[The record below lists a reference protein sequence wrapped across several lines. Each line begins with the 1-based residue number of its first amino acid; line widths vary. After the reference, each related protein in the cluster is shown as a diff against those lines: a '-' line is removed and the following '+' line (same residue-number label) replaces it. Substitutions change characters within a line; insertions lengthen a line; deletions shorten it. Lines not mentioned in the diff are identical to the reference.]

1 MTEVTSDYLNSF
13 GLTGSNTTAS
23 NASSARSLSK
33 ATGSGSSDLGQE
45 EFLNLMITQLTN
57 QDPMSPMENTDF
69 IAQMAQFSS
78 LTGINELTKSFET
91 LSQSLLQGQAL
102 QAAALVGGNVLVP
115 SDTAELEEGEGVA
128 GAVSLESSA
137 QDVTVN
143 IYDSGGQLV
152 RALDLGTL
160 SGGLQ
165 DFSWDGYK
173 EDGEAAPAGTYSFE
187 VVGQADGATKAFV
200 PLLEGEVQSVFTDS
214 VNGGLILNLKEIG
227 NVRFS
232 DVFRI
237 G

>member
-1 MTEVTSDYLNSF
+1 MTEVNSDYLRSL

-23 NASSARSLSK
+23 NTSPTGSFYS
-33 ATGSGSSDLGQE
+33 ATGSGKSDLGQE
-45 EFLNLMITQLTN
+45 EFLNLMITQMTN

-115 SDTAELEEGEGVA
+115 ADSAELEEGEGVD
-128 GAVSLESSA
+128 GAISLESSA

-143 IYDSGGQLV
+143 IYDDGGQLV
-152 RALDLGTL
+152 KTLDLGTL
-160 SGGLQ
+160 SAGLQ
-165 DFSWDGYK
+165 DFSWDGYG
-173 EDGEAAPAGTYSFE
+173 EDGEVAPAGTYNFE
-187 VVGQADGATKAFV
+187 VTGQTDGETEAFV

-214 VNGGLILNLKEIG
+214 VNGGLIVKLKEIG